1 MQNRVKVVICG
12 KNYSL
17 QTDES
22 AAYVISLAKELDGR
36 INAFMEENNA
46 SFPSAAVMT
55 ALALMDESAKSTC
68 DVDNFRAQIKG
79 YVEEAAAA
87 RIEAELGEPVTLV
100 MTGGLARYVEPLCA
114 HPHIYD
120 PDVLLKGLTLL
131 YERNAGRTCG
141 ETCKLLVAFLANIC

>member
-12 KNYSL
+12 KSYSL

-87 RIEAELGEPVTLV
+87 RIEAERCKREVERLQEENEKLKSD
-100 MTGGLARYVEPLCA
+100 LA
-114 HPHIYD
+114 
-120 PDVLLKGLTLL
+120 LLALRDEVDQQG
-131 YERNAGRTCG
+131 ART
-141 ETCKLLVAFLANIC
+141 

>member
-1 MQNRVKVVICG
+1 MQNRVKVIICG
-12 KNYSL
+12 KTYSL

-22 AAYVISLAKELDGR
+22 AAYVTQLAKDLNER
-36 INAFMEENNA
+36 INAFMDENNA

-87 RIEAELGEPVTLV
+87 RIEADRFKREASELRQENEKLKSD
-100 MTGGLARYVEPLCA
+100 LAL
-114 HPHIYD
+114 
-120 PDVLLKGLTLL
+120 LTL
-131 YERNAGRTCG
+131 RDQVGKAGQ
-141 ETCKLLVAFLANIC
+141 EQKN